1 MTLKRPAM
9 IDGSLYDE
17 FKKEVARLKGF
28 GDNVIKEALEEAVSN
43 WIRRQRG

>member
-17 FKKEVARLKGF
+17 FKKAVARRKGI
-28 GDNVIKEALEEAVSN
+28 GDNVIKESLEEAVSN
-43 WIRRQRG
+43 WTKRQRR